1 MSESHNVQSGDLEKF
16 LLQPMA
22 RCHFWWKCRLS
33 SSQHLCVD
41 IDYNWFYIVIFINK
55 LIIRS
60 NNDISSQ
67 KKNPFCIRQNMH
79 FNHSTWSC
87 FFFIREKLRSLLR
100 RNKRLAYQINYKRDI
115 FDSFYFYIN
124 CVNDSSVW
132 GNVLWVIKFPQTAL
146 LYWNELSLI
155 LSSVKIRHPQK
166 LTNIN
171 AI

>member
-16 LLQPMA
+16 LLQPMG

-60 NNDISSQ
+60 NNDISSP
-67 KKNPFCIRQNMH
+67 KKKTRSVFDKTCT
-79 FNHSTWSC
+79 STIQHDPV
-87 FFFIREKLRSLLR
+87 FIREKLRSLLR
-100 RNKRLAYQINYKRDI
+100 RNKRLAYQIIYKRDI

>member
-16 LLQPMA
+16 LLQPMG

-67 KKNPFCIRQNMH
+67 KKKTRSVFDKICT
-79 FNHSTWSC
+79 STIQHDPV
-87 FFFIREKLRSLLR
+87 FIREKLRSLLR